1 MANPQRLRRIGD
13 QIQREISSILAG
25 ELRDPRVALVTITE
39 VRVAQDMAHAKVFYT
54 TLSTS
59 TDRAELAQVLERASG
74 FMRSLLGR
82 RIKTHITPELHFE
95 YDQSIEH
102 GLALEQTVARW
113 ARGDG
118 DAHDSRL
125 SLAATRG
132 SGGRPSARSP
142 MMFRWI

>member
-102 GLALEQTVARW
+102 GLALDRLIDDALRDDLQARTS
-113 ARGDG
+113 GQDG
-118 DAHDSRL
+118 SDN
-125 SLAATRG
+125 T
-132 SGGRPSARSP
+132 
-142 MMFRWI
+142 